1 MTRRV
6 TIRTRHDDAES
17 VAAAVEP
24 DNTTEMETAVEADDG
39 PSDGTTVVRT
49 TVERETTG
57 GLHATVDDY
66 LVNLHVAEQ
75 CTNDA
80 TTNNRQ

>member
-1 MTRRV
+1 MTRRA
-6 TIRTRHDDAES
+6 TIRTHHDDAQS

-24 DNTTEMETAVEADDG
+24 DNTAEMETVVEADAA
-39 PSDGTTVVRT
+39 VV
-49 TVERETTG
+49 ETRIDRASTG

-80 TTNNRQ
+80 TTNNTQ

>member
-1 MTRRV
+1 MTRRA
-6 TIRTRHDDAES
+6 TIRTRHDDAQS
-17 VAAAVEP
+17 VAAAVGP
-24 DNTTEMETAVEADDG
+24 DNTTEMETVVEADAA
-39 PSDGTTVVRT
+39 VV
-49 TVERETTG
+49 ETRIDRASTG

-80 TTNNRQ
+80 TTNNTQ